1 MKAEELENALSRG
14 DIGPLYY
21 FYGNEPY
28 LVERGVKRL
37 LSHVVDPHFQDF
49 NLNVFYGNECRGGEI
64 VEIAQTLPM
73 FSPWRVVLVKRSG
86 ELPAAALD
94 VLTEYLSAP
103 SPTTCLVFQ
112 GDKVDQR
119 KKFFVEMKKRG
130 ELLEFKRPY
139 ENQLSPFI
147 RQEAAALGKKFDVA
161 AIDFLVYLVGN
172 NLQEIAAQIEKIVT
186 YVGRRDS
193 ITLADVKAVVSDT
206 KVDSVFDLANA
217 LGEKNLGK
225 GLRHLHTIL
234 RDGEAPLMVLAML
247 TRHFRQLWRVRELLD
262 ARTQPQEIGKMT
274 GINPYFLK
282 GVMEQARNFRVG
294 ELKRVFELLYG
305 TDLALKSGGGKPGG
319 VMERLLLEICGPRR
333 TSL

>member
-1 MKAEELENALSRG
+1 MKAEELEKALSRG
-14 DIGPLYY
+14 DISPLYY

-37 LSHVVDPHFQDF
+37 LSRVVVPEFQDF
-49 NLNVFYGNECRGGEI
+49 NFNVFYGNECRGGEI
-64 VEIAQTLPM
+64 VELAQTLPM

-86 ELPAAALD
+86 DLPAAALEI
-94 VLTEYLSAP
+94 LSEYVSAP
-103 SPTTCLVFQ
+103 SPSTCLIFQ
-112 GDKVDQR
+112 GDKIDQR

-130 ELLEFKRPY
+130 ELIEFKRPY
-139 ENQLSPFI
+139 ENQLAPFI
-147 RQEAAALGKKFDVA
+147 REEAAAFGKKFEAA
-161 AIDFLVYLVGN
+161 AIDFLVHLVGN
-172 NLQEIAAQIEKIVT
+172 NLQELAAQMEKTVT
-186 YVGRRDS
+186 YVGKRDS
-193 ITLADVKAVVSDT
+193 VTLADVKAVVSDT

-247 TRHFRQLWRVRELLD
+247 TRHFRQLWRVREFLD
-262 ARTQPQEIGKMT
+262 ARTPPQEIGKLT

-282 GVMEQARNFRVG
+282 GVLEQARNFRVS

-305 TDLALKSGGGKPGG
+305 TDLALKSSGGKPGA
-319 VMERLLLEICGPRR
+319 VMERLLLDICGSR
-333 TSL
+333 

>member
-1 MKAEELENALSRG
+1 MKAEEFEKALSRG

-37 LSHVVDPHFQDF
+37 LSHVVAPEFQDF

-64 VEIAQTLPM
+64 VEVAQTLPM
-73 FSPWRVVLVKRSG
+73 FSPWRVVLVKKGS

-94 VLTEYLSAP
+94 ILTDYLAAP
-103 SPTTCLVFQ
+103 SATTCLIFQ

-130 ELLEFKRPY
+130 ELVEFKRPY
-139 ENQLSPFI
+139 ENQLAPFI
-147 RQEAAALGKKFDVA
+147 REEAAALGKKFETA
-161 AIDFLVYLVGN
+161 AIELLVYLVGT
-172 NLQEIAAQIEKIVT
+172 NLQELVAQLEKIVT
-186 YVGRRDS
+186 YVGKRDGV
-193 ITLADVKAVVSDT
+193 TLADVKAVVSDT

-217 LGEKNLGK
+217 LGEKNLAK

-247 TRHFRQLWRVRELLD
+247 TRHFRQLWKVRELVD
-262 ARTQPQEIGKMT
+262 AKTPSQDIGTLT

-282 GVMEQARNFRVG
+282 GVMTQARNFRVL
-294 ELKRVFELLYG
+294 ELKQVFESLYEA
-305 TDLALKSGGGKPGG
+305 DLALKSGGGKPGG
-319 VMERLLLEICGPRR
+319 IMERLLIEICTRR
-333 TSL
+333 TSH